1 MLKQSSKNQFLVIV
15 MLMIAVLSFSAWSM
29 PAFAE
34 KDGMVSDSFEV
45 DKGNTDD
52 NTTNK
57 TSDTKDSSV
66 SDEKDSSLSSG
77 MSAWDYIKILLALA
91 FVVCLL
97 FIVLKLVNKN
107 NKKYQSNQMLQNLGG
122 VSVGQQK
129 SIQLLKVGNSL
140 FLVGVGDDV
149 HILKE
154 IIDEQEQQSLLKMH
168 EDKQDLAAQ
177 VPYIAELLTT
187 LKNKVKKQPVE
198 ASQKDDFKQ
207 ELDKKLAQIKKN
219 RQKQLN
225 ELNQKEKNDN
235 E

>member
-1 MLKQSSKNQFLVIV
+1 
-15 MLMIAVLSFSAWSM
+15 MISVLSFSAWSM

-34 KDGMVSDSFEV
+34 KDGMVSDSFKV
-45 DKGNTDD
+45 DSGNTDD
-52 NTTNK
+52 STSKTTNTK
-57 TSDTKDSSV
+57 DPSDTD
-66 SDEKDSSLSSG
+66 DKDSSLSSG

-97 FIVLKLVNKN
+97 FFVLKLVNRN

-154 IIDEQEQQSLLKMH
+154 ITDEQEQQSLLKMH
-168 EDKQDLAAQ
+168 DDKQDLAAQ

-187 LKNKVKKQPVE
+187 IKNKVKKQPAE
-198 ASQKDDFKQ
+198 TGKKDDFKE
-207 ELDKKLAQIKKN
+207 ELDKKLDQIKKN

>member
-1 MLKQSSKNQFLVIV
+1 MLKQSSKTRFIMVV
-15 MLMIAVLSFSAWSM
+15 MLMISVLSFSAWSM

-34 KDGMVSDSFEV
+34 KDGMVSDSFKE
-45 DKGNTDD
+45 DAGKTDD
-52 NTTNK
+52 NTLK
-57 TSDTKDSSV
+57 TTDAKDLPDTED
-66 SDEKDSSLSSG
+66 KDSSLSSG

-97 FIVLKLVNKN
+97 FFVLKLVNKN

-154 IIDEQEQQSLLKMH
+154 ITDEQEQQSLLKMH

-177 VPYIAELLTT
+177 VPYIAELLTVV
-187 LKNKVKKQPVE
+187 KNKVKKQPVE
-198 ASQKDDFKQ
+198 TAENIGFKE
-207 ELDKKLAQIKKN
+207 ELDKKLNQIKKN

>member
-1 MLKQSSKNQFLVIV
+1 MLKQSSKTRFILIV
-15 MLMIAVLSFSAWSM
+15 MLMISVLSFSAWSM

-34 KDGMVSDSFEV
+34 KDGMVSDSFKV
-45 DKGNTDD
+45 DSGNTDD
-52 NTTNK
+52 STSKTTN
-57 TSDTKDSSV
+57 TKDP
-66 SDEKDSSLSSG
+66 SDADDKDSSLSSG

-97 FIVLKLVNKN
+97 FFVLKLVNRN

-154 IIDEQEQQSLLKMH
+154 ITDEQEQQSLLKMH
-168 EDKQDLAAQ
+168 DDKQDLAAQ

-187 LKNKVKKQPVE
+187 IKNKVKKQPAE
-198 ASQKDDFKQ
+198 TGKKDDFKE
-207 ELDKKLAQIKKN
+207 ELDKKLDQIKKN